1 MLPPCRFRFRC
12 YSVDS
17 QEEEEVDN
25 EHEED
30 DLAGLELCLS
40 GCTDMAPLRSM
51 VVRRA
56 RRKRLATAL
65 AALGCDLRS
74 ESRLRAFCK
83 AYIEHGTGSPQ
94 RVAVTARVSWQGCVH
109 SQGGNAC
116 HLVDAGQAA
125 LGLLAGRVM
134 YNSCSNCSN
143 CSVFACLSSS

>member
-1 MLPPCRFRFRC
+1 
-12 YSVDS
+12 
-17 QEEEEVDN
+17 
-25 EHEED
+25 
-30 DLAGLELCLS
+30 
-40 GCTDMAPLRSM
+40 MAPLRGM
-51 VVRRA
+51 VVRLA

-74 ESRLRAFCK
+74 DSRLRAFCK

-94 RVAVTARVSWQGCVH
+94 RVAVTVRVSWQGCVH

-125 LGLLAGRVM
+125 LGILAGHDRVM

-143 CSVFACLSSS
+143 CRVFACLSWSGLVKLMRGCCFCRVPPW